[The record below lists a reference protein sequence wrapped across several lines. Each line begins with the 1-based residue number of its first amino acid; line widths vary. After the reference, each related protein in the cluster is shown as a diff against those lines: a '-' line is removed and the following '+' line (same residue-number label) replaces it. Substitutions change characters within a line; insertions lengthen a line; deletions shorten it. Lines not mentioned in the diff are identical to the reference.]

1 MALDAEVRRPG
12 RVASASVPDALRA
25 RYLPIAEHGLIGD
38 LHTVALV
45 GTDGTIDW
53 YCCPRFDSPSVFGS
67 ILDADRG
74 GLFRIAPGCDGWTS
88 KQLYLP
94 DTNVLITRF
103 LMPDGVGEVQDFMP
117 PPRAGQAAHRH
128 RMIRRVLAVRGHMRF
143 VVDVVPRF
151 DYARTGHKVELTQSG
166 ALFRSPELSL
176 ALSTSRPLEIVD
188 GRDVRARIELQAGE
202 TATFVLDRVD
212 PSETPAPHSDAD
224 IDAQFDATV
233 AFWRGWLRS
242 SRYSGRWREMVHR
255 SALTLKLLTYAPT
268 GAIVA
273 APTTSLPE
281 ELGGNR
287 NWDYRYTWMRDAAF
301 SLYGLLRLG
310 FTDEAG
316 AFMQWLEARFRHAAD
331 CESGPLQI
339 MYGIDGREDLSE
351 QELPHLEGYMG
362 SAPVR
367 IGNGAATQLQLDIYG
382 ELMDAAYLCNKY
394 GEPIYHE
401 GWKELTRNLEW
412 LMDNWDQPDEGI
424 WETRGGRKDYTYSRL
439 MSWVAVERAI
449 RIARQ
454 RGLPADL
461 PRWMTVRDS
470 IYSQIMERGW
480 HPERRAFVQHYET
493 DVLDASLLLMPLCK
507 FIAPT
512 DPRWIST
519 LDAITEELVSDSL
532 VYRYN
537 VGASP
542 DGLAGE
548 EATFSLCSFWWV
560 EALARAGRLDEARL
574 AFEKML
580 TYANHVGLYSEEIG
594 PTGEQ
599 LGNFPQAF
607 THLALISAAYNLDRQ
622 LG

>member
-1 MALDAEVRRPG
+1 M
-12 RVASASVPDALRA
+12 A

-53 YCCPRFDSPSVFGS
+53 YCCPRFDSPSVFAA

-74 GLFRIAPGCDGWTS
+74 GLFRISPDCDGWTS

-94 DTNVLITRF
+94 DTNILVTRF

-117 PPRAGQAAHRH
+117 PPRTGEVHRH
-128 RMIRRVLAVRGHMRF
+128 RIIRRVRAVRGNMRF
-143 VVDVVPRF
+143 VVDVAPRL
-151 DYARTGHKVELTQSG
+151 DYARVRHDLALAPYG
-166 ALFRSPELSL
+166 ALFGSPELELS
-176 ALSTSRPLEIVD
+176 LSTRSPLETVD
-188 GRDVRARIELQAGE
+188 GRDVRALIELRAGE
-202 TATFVLDRVD
+202 TATFVLELVE
-212 PSETPAPHSDAD
+212 PGQTPTPCAEDDTA
-224 IDAQFDATV
+224 AAFDATI
-233 AFWRGWLRS
+233 AFWRHWLEQ
-242 SRYSGRWREMVHR
+242 SRYTGRWREMVHR

-281 ELGGNR
+281 ELGGAR
-287 NWDYRYTWMRDAAF
+287 NWDYRYTWIRDAAF
-301 SLYGLLRLG
+301 SLYALLRLG

-316 AFMQWLEARFRHAAD
+316 AFMHWLEQRFRNEATR
-331 CESGPLQI
+331 ESGRLQI
-339 MYGIDGREDLSE
+339 MYGIDGREDLPE
-351 QELPHLEGYMG
+351 MELAHLEGYMG
-362 SAPVR
+362 SGPVR
-367 IGNGAATQLQLDIYG
+367 IGNGAATQLQLDVYG
-382 ELMDAAYLCNKY
+382 ELMDSVYLCNKN
-394 GEPIYHE
+394 GLPLYHD
-401 GWKELTRNLEW
+401 GWMELTRNLEW
-412 LMDNWDQPDEGI
+412 LMGHWDQPDEGI
-424 WETRGGRKDYTYSRL
+424 WETRGGRRDYTYSRL

-461 PRWMTVRDS
+461 LRWEAVRDS
-470 IYSQIMERGW
+470 IYNQIMERGW
-480 HPERRAFVQHYET
+480 HPGRRTFVQHYGT
-493 DVLDASLLLMPLCK
+493 DMLDASLLLMPLCK

-512 DPRWIST
+512 DPRWTST
-519 LDAITEELVSDSL
+519 LDAITAELVSDSL

-537 VGASP
+537 PDVSP
-542 DGLAGE
+542 DGLAGK
-548 EATFSLCSFWWV
+548 EATFSMCSFWWV

-594 PTGEQ
+594 LTGEQ
-599 LGNFPQAF
+599 LGNFPQAL
-607 THLALISAAYNLDRQ
+607 THLALISAAYNLDAQ